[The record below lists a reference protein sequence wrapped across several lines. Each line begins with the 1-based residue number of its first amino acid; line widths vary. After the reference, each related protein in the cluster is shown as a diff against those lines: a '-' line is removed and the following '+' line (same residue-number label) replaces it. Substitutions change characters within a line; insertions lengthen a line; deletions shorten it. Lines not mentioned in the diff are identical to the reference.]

1 MTTEKKPPLRTLFCI
16 GINQNFFDST
26 QAARVRHFQRKFRSC
41 RLGRLIQI
49 KHFDHVWKH
58 GQRGAFL
65 ME

>member
-49 KHFDHVWKH
+49 KHLQLFQ
-58 GQRGAFL
+58 GSISSFL
-65 ME
+65 